1 MSGPGLTAPPGAG
14 NCSTGSLTTLRSMAW
29 WTSHCGGPHGQL
41 LLALS
46 LTIEGDQITGYE
58 LIGDPARLHH
68 LDLAVLAA

>member
-1 MSGPGLTAPPGAG
+1 VHGGRGQRGAD
-14 NCSTGSLTTLRSMAW
+14 
-29 WTSHCGGPHGQL
+29 HQDHL

-58 LIGDPARLHH
+58 LIGAPTRLRH